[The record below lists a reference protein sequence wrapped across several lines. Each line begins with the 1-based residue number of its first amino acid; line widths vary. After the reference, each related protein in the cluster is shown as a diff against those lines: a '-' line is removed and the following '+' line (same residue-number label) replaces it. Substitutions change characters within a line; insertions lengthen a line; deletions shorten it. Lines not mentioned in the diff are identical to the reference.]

1 MCYFLAFI
9 RVLFSIHEP
18 GVSPSCPWGC
28 GELREPGTSPCALA
42 PGAWGHGGTLGT
54 FGCCHLGECPHGH
67 TEAGGSWGSPE
78 ATPNLDQI
86 MPLRHRDPVGRCA
99 WRVPAEMGLAVVNS
113 HPRETQ
119 THSLWVNASR
129 PRFWGVLN
137 QIKSDGDLCRTA
149 AQCLGGALLT
159 VQGFLRQRWFRA
171 DYYERLPRARV
182 ICKAVRT

>member
-1 MCYFLAFI
+1 MRGAAGAGDI
-9 RVLFSIHEP
+9 S
-18 GVSPSCPWGC
+18 
-28 GELREPGTSPCALA
+28 LRPGTRSH
-42 PGAWGHGGTLGT
+42 GAQQVSMGTWGHPGDIWLLSPRRMSPRPHRGWRKLGLSRSYPKS
-54 FGCCHLGECPHGH
+54 GPDNAAEAQRPHG
-67 TEAGGSWGSPE
+67 
-78 ATPNLDQI
+78 
-86 MPLRHRDPVGRCA
+86 PVRLA
-99 WRVPAEMGLAVVNS
+99 RAEMGLAVVNS

-129 PRFWGVLN
+129 PRFWAVLN
-137 QIKSDGDLCRTA
+137 QIISDGDLCRTA